1 MKQYLAIDIG
11 GTAVKLGIVD
21 EEGRVLSKTEQSVC
35 FDNYE
40 TPILTTVLKAAK
52 EFLAAQNIPAESL
65 TGIGVSAAGQIDTRK
80 GIVAGTCGSLPN
92 YIGSPIKAELEAKF
106 GLPTTVA
113 NDANCMTLGEVWVGG
128 AKGYTDVIGVTLGT
142 GVGGGIL
149 TGGRL
154 LEGARGL
161 GGELGHFRTHALDGV
176 FCTCGAS
183 GCWERYAATTAL
195 VRGAQPRNP
204 KWKDGRAIFESAH
217 AGDPTILALLDDWT
231 DEIAQGLA
239 GMVHIFNPQLILI
252 GGGVSAQ
259 QELLIDPVAKKVR
272 ASVMPAFAEG
282 LEIRAAQ
289 LHNAPAWWAQ
299 FTISASRGARSERGR
314 DDEKTYPLS
323 GRLQHPRLLRRPG
336 GLCRPR
342 HPLQ

>member
-1 MKQYLAIDIG
+1 MKQYFGIDIG

-21 EEGRVLSKTEQSVC
+21 ETGKVLCKGEQSVN
-35 FDNYE
+35 FDGYQ
-40 TPILTTVLKAAK
+40 TPVLDTVRKAAK
-52 EFLAAQNIPAESL
+52 EFLTAQAIPVENLS
-65 TGIGVSAAGQIDTRK
+65 GIGVSATGQIDSRK
-80 GIVAGTCGSLPN
+80 GIVAGTCGNFPN
-92 YIGSPIKAELEAKF
+92 YIGSPIKAALEQDF
-106 GLPTTVA
+106 GLPVTVA

-128 AKGYTDVIGVTLGT
+128 AQGYTDVIGVTLGT

-161 GGELGHFRTHALDGV
+161 GGELGHYRTHALDGV
-176 FCTCGAS
+176 PCTCGAT

-195 VRGAQPRNP
+195 VRAAQEKDPA
-204 KWKDGRAIFESAH
+204 WTDGRAIFAAAE
-217 AGDPTILALLDDWT
+217 AGNPEVLALLDAWT

-259 QELLIDPVAKKVR
+259 QKLLITPIAAKVKT
-272 ASVMPAFAEG
+272 SVMPAFAEG

-289 LHNAPAWWAQ
+289 LHNDAGMV
-299 FTISASRGARSERGR
+299 GAVYYFRQTM
-314 DDEKTYPLS
+314 EKE
-323 GRLQHPRLLRRPG
+323 
-336 GLCRPR
+336 
-342 HPLQ
+342 

>member
-11 GTAVKLGIVD
+11 GTSVKLGIVD
-21 EEGRVLSKTEQSVC
+21 EEGRVLAKAEQSVC
-35 FDNYE
+35 FDYYE
-40 TPILTTVLKAAK
+40 TPILTTVLSASEQFLK
-52 EFLAAQNIPAESL
+52 EQDVRPQSLA
-65 TGIGVSAAGQIDTRK
+65 GIGVSATGQIDTHT
-80 GIVAGTCGSLPN
+80 GTVVGTCGSLPN

-106 GLPTTVA
+106 GLPVTVA

-161 GGELGHFRTHALDGV
+161 GGELGHYRTHALDGV
-176 FCTCGAS
+176 PCTCGAT

-195 VRGAQPRNP
+195 VRAAQEKNP
-204 KWKDGRAIFESAH
+204 AWTDGRAIFAAAE
-217 AGDPTILALLDDWT
+217 AGKPEVLALLDAWT
-231 DEIAQGLA
+231 NEIAQGLA
-239 GMVHIFNPQLILI
+239 GMVHIFNPQLSLI

-259 QELLIDPVAKKVR
+259 QKLLIAPIAAKVK

-282 LEIRAAQ
+282 LEVRAAQ
-289 LHNAPAWWAQ
+289 LHNDAGMV
-299 FTISASRGARSERGR
+299 GAVYYFRQTM
-314 DDEKTYPLS
+314 EKE
-323 GRLQHPRLLRRPG
+323 
-336 GLCRPR
+336 
-342 HPLQ
+342 

>member
-1 MKQYLAIDIG
+1 M
-11 GTAVKLGIVD
+11 
-21 EEGRVLSKTEQSVC
+21 
-35 FDNYE
+35 
-40 TPILTTVLKAAK
+40 LKAAK

-65 TGIGVSAAGQIDTRK
+65 TGIGVSATGQIDSRK

-183 GCWERYAATTAL
+183 GCWERYAATTAS

-259 QELLIDPVAKKVR
+259 QELLIDPIARKVR

-289 LHNAPAWWAQ
+289 LHNDAGMVGAVYYFRQ
-299 FTISASRGARSERGR
+299 SRGEIRKG
-314 DDEKTYPLS
+314 K
-323 GRLQHPRLLRRPG
+323 RR
-336 GLCRPR
+336 
-342 HPLQ
+342 

>member
-1 MKQYLAIDIG
+1 MKHYLGIDIG

-21 EEGRVLSKTEQSVC
+21 EAGAVLAKAEESVS
-35 FDNYE
+35 FDGYR
-40 TPILTTVLKAAK
+40 TPILNTVLKAAQA
-52 EFLAAQNIPAESL
+52 FLAAQNVPAESL
-65 TGIGVSAAGQIDTRK
+65 AGIGVSATGQIDSRK
-80 GIVAGTCGSLPN
+80 GIVAGTCGNLPN
-92 YIGSPIKAELEAKF
+92 YIGSSIKEQLEAKF
-106 GLPTTVA
+106 HRPVTVA
-113 NDANCMTLGEVWVGG
+113 NDANCMCLGEVWVGG

-161 GGELGHFRTHALDGV
+161 GGEMGHYRTHAQHGLL
-176 FCTCGAS
+176 CTCGAV
-183 GCWERYAATTAL
+183 GCWEQYASTTAL
-195 VRGAQPRNP
+195 VRGAHAIDPNL
-204 KWKDGRAIFESAH
+204 KDGRAIFAAAE
-217 AGDPTILALLDDWT
+217 AGNPLVLDLIDRWT

-259 QELLIDPVAKKVR
+259 QKLLIEPIAEKVK

-289 LHNAPAWWAQ
+289 LHNDAGMV
-299 FTISASRGARSERGR
+299 GAVYYFRQVM
-314 DDEKTYPLS
+314 EKE
-323 GRLQHPRLLRRPG
+323 
-336 GLCRPR
+336 
-342 HPLQ
+342 

>member
-40 TPILTTVLKAAK
+40 TPILTTVLSAAEQFLK
-52 EFLAAQNIPAESL
+52 EQAVEPQGLA
-65 TGIGVSAAGQIDTRK
+65 GIGVSAAGQIDTRK

-176 FCTCGAS
+176 LCTCGAS

-259 QELLIDPVAKKVR
+259 QELLIDPLAKKVR

-289 LHNAPAWWAQ
+289 LHNAPAWWVQ
-299 FTISASRGARSERGR
+299 STISASRGARSERER

-323 GRLQHPRLLRRPG
+323 GRFQHPWLLRRPG

>member
-1 MKQYLAIDIG
+1 MKQYFGIDIG

-21 EEGRVLSKTEQSVC
+21 ETGKVLCKGEQSVN
-35 FDNYE
+35 FDGYQ
-40 TPILTTVLKAAK
+40 TPVLDTVRKAAK
-52 EFLAAQNIPAESL
+52 EFLTAQAIPVENLS
-65 TGIGVSAAGQIDTRK
+65 GIGVSATGQIDSRK
-80 GIVAGTCGSLPN
+80 GIVAGTCGNFPN
-92 YIGSPIKAELEAKF
+92 YIGSPIKAALEQDF
-106 GLPTTVA
+106 GLPVTVA

-128 AKGYTDVIGVTLGT
+128 AQGYTDVIGVTLGT

-259 QELLIDPVAKKVR
+259 QELLIDPVARKVR

-289 LHNAPAWWAQ
+289 LHNDAGMVGAVYYFRQ
-299 FTISASRGARSERGR
+299 SRGEI
-314 DDEKTYPLS
+314 
-323 GRLQHPRLLRRPG
+323 
-336 GLCRPR
+336 
-342 HPLQ
+342 

>member
-1 MKQYLAIDIG
+1 MKQYFGIDIG

-21 EEGRVLSKTEQSVC
+21 ETGKVLCKGEQSVN
-35 FDNYE
+35 FDGYQ
-40 TPILTTVLKAAK
+40 TPVLDTVRKAAK
-52 EFLAAQNIPAESL
+52 EFLTAQAIPVESL
-65 TGIGVSAAGQIDTRK
+65 SGIGVSATGQIDSRK
-80 GIVAGTCGSLPN
+80 GIVAGTCGNFPN
-92 YIGSPIKAELEAKF
+92 YIGSPIKAALEQDF
-106 GLPTTVA
+106 GLPVTVA
-113 NDANCMTLGEVWVGG
+113 NDANCMTLGEVWVG
-128 AKGYTDVIGVTLGT
+128 AAQGYTDVIGVTLGT

-161 GGELGHFRTHALDGV
+161 GGELGHYRTHALDGIP
-176 FCTCGAS
+176 CTCGAT

-195 VRGAQPRNP
+195 VRAAQEKNP
-204 KWKDGRAIFESAH
+204 AWTDGRAIFAAAE
-217 AGDPTILALLDDWT
+217 AGNPEVLALLDTWT

-259 QELLIDPVAKKVR
+259 QKLLITPIAAKVK

-289 LHNAPAWWAQ
+289 LHNDAGMV
-299 FTISASRGARSERGR
+299 GAVYYFRQTMKKE
-314 DDEKTYPLS
+314 
-323 GRLQHPRLLRRPG
+323 
-336 GLCRPR
+336 
-342 HPLQ
+342 

>member
-1 MKQYLAIDIG
+1 MKQYFGIDIG

-21 EEGRVLSKTEQSVC
+21 ETGKVLCKGEQSVN
-35 FDNYE
+35 FDGYQ
-40 TPILTTVLKAAK
+40 TPVLDTVRKAAK
-52 EFLAAQNIPAESL
+52 EFLTAQAIPVENLS
-65 TGIGVSAAGQIDTRK
+65 GIGVSATGQIDSRK
-80 GIVAGTCGSLPN
+80 GIVAGTCGNFPN
-92 YIGSPIKAELEAKF
+92 YIGSPIKAALEQDF
-106 GLPTTVA
+106 GLPVTVA
-113 NDANCMTLGEVWVGG
+113 NDANCMPLGEVWVGG
-128 AKGYTDVIGVTLGT
+128 AQGYTDVIGVTLGT

-176 FCTCGAS
+176 LCTCGAS

-259 QELLIDPVAKKVR
+259 QELLIDPLAKKVR

-289 LHNAPAWWAQ
+289 LHNDAGMVGAVYYFRQ
-299 FTISASRGARSERGR
+299 SRGEI
-314 DDEKTYPLS
+314 
-323 GRLQHPRLLRRPG
+323 
-336 GLCRPR
+336 
-342 HPLQ
+342 